1 MSVAARLAGARKAFK
16 GARALDGLDLELRSG
31 EVLGLI
37 GPSGSGKT
45 SAARALVGLLEP
57 DSGTAEVFGEAM
69 PSRASLA
76 RVGYMAQ
83 SDALFDDLDARGN
96 IAYFA
101 ALQGMP
107 RGEIVRRGA
116 GVLDYMDL
124 AADSRRP
131 VRGFSGGMR
140 KRLSLAIALVHSPE
154 LLVLD
159 EPTVGMDPRLR
170 LRMWERFRSLASG
183 GAAVLVTTHVMDEAE
198 RCDRLVLLYEGRAIA
213 QGTPQELRRS
223 RGVAS
228 LEELFLG
235 EPRGEAFR

>member
-1 MSVAARLAGARKAFK
+1 MRAASLRELRKSY
-16 GARALDGLDLELRSG
+16 GPVRALDGLELDVEEG

-45 SAARALVGLLEP
+45 SAAKALAGLLKP
-57 DSGTAEVFGEAM
+57 DRGEARVYGELM
-69 PSRASLA
+69 PAREALS

-83 SDALFDDLDARGN
+83 SDALFLDLDARAN
-96 IAYFA
+96 LAYFA
-101 ALQGMP
+101 ALQGMGG
-107 RGEIVRRGA
+107 RAASARIAE
-116 GVLDYMDL
+116 LL
-124 AADSRRP
+124 ALMELESDAWRP

-140 KRLSLAIALVHSPE
+140 KRLSLAIALVHAPS

-170 LRMWERFRSLASG
+170 LRMWERFRSLAEG

-198 RCDRLVLLYEGRAIA
+198 RCDRLALIFEGRAIA
-213 QGTPQELRRS
+213 SGRPAELRDS

-228 LEELFLG
+228 LEELFL
-235 EPRGEAFR
+235 EARP